1 MCEMLI
7 ENSLS
12 DRMCLPWLGSS
23 SWLLSLKVRML
34 SILCL
39 ALETDRWPAD
49 ALRILTQWGDQLWYL
64 QKSVAFVFL
73 NKLLTD
79 TLLTGIDT
87 FPGAFLICSC

>member
-12 DRMCLPWLGSS
+12 DRTCLHWRGSS

-39 ALETDRWPAD
+39 ALKTDRWPAD

-64 QKSVAFVFL
+64 QKSVAFGFL

-79 TLLTGIDT
+79 TLLTGIGT
-87 FPGAFLICSC
+87 FPGAFLMCSC

>member
-12 DRMCLPWLGSS
+12 DRMCLPWRGSS

-87 FPGAFLICSC
+87 FLGAFLICSC